1 MADFSLEYIEPWTG
15 FMSGRVVE
23 NESMYSS
30 CVQCAS
36 EGSGVTPVSK
46 MESGIV
52 STSGFSKLYLRYLL
66 GCHPWD
72 LS

>member
-1 MADFSLEYIEPWTG
+1 M
-15 FMSGRVVE
+15 VE

-36 EGSGVTPVSK
+36 EGSGITPGSK

-52 STSGFSKLYLRYLL
+52 LASGFSKLYLGYLL